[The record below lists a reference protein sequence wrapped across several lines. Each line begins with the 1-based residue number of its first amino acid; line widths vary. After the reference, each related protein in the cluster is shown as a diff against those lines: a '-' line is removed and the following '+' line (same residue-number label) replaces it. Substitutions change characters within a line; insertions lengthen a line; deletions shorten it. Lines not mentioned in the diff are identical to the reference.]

1 MSGENTQATLVGN
14 FRERYAPNVKFLY
27 QQAAPMVKLIGFEKG
42 VAIGNKYHQPVDLAL
57 EHGFSAAAPGVLP
70 TGATYIPPTPGQSGD
85 AQVDAFQIH
94 GRASV
99 TYSAIARSQAEA
111 AAYLDSVKFVIK
123 RLTLGAAKRAEWTI
137 LNGQEGWG
145 NVNGTNPGSAAS
157 RIVTISDA
165 TWASGSFIGAKNMP
179 LDLYSDNSGVPSSSR
194 ISTGRSFT
202 QDPITITSV
211 NYQTKTV
218 TLACPNAT
226 DQSLAIG
233 TAWLFPE
240 SHSILTEM
248 PGLGKITS
256 NAAVLFNIDA
266 SLNDLWAGNQLAIG
280 ATLSFAKVL
289 EAHGLMAPFFPQAM
303 NNETLSLVPPKGY
316 EVLNGDQAAL
326 REFNVDKTT
335 AENGFEGLRF
345 RSQVGMNTIQAH
357 AMVRDSRFHIC
368 VAKEL
373 KRIGSQDTEFIQRGK
388 SNGEELILES
398 ATSPASEM
406 RTLLELALFSEA
418 PRHTF
423 LGTSLTY

>member
-1 MSGENTQATLVGN
+1 MAGENTQATLVGN

-27 QQAAPMVKLIGFEKG
+27 QQAAPMVKLVGFEKG
-42 VAIGNKYHQPVDLAL
+42 VALGNKYHQPVDLAL

-85 AQVDAFQIH
+85 AQVDAYQIH
-94 GRASV
+94 GRAQV
-99 TYSAIARSQAEA
+99 TYSAIARSQQEA
-111 AAYLDSVKFVIK
+111 SAYLDSVKFVIK
-123 RLTLGAAKRAEWTI
+123 RLTLGAAKRAEWTL

-145 NVNGTNPGSAAS
+145 NVNGTNPGSSSS
-157 RIVTISDA
+157 RVVTISDA
-165 TWASGSFIGAKNMP
+165 TWASGAFIGAKGMP
-179 LDLYSDNSGVPSSSR
+179 IDLYSDSSGPTSTR
-194 ISTGRSFT
+194 ISTGRSST
-202 QDPITITSV
+202 SDPILIASV
-211 NYQTKTV
+211 NYATKAV
-218 TLACPNAT
+218 TLTVPNAT
-226 DQSLAIG
+226 DQSLNIG
-233 TAWLFPE
+233 TAWIFPE

-248 PGLGKITS
+248 PGLGKITTNTS
-256 NAAVLFNIDA
+256 TLFNIDA
-266 SLNDLWAGNQLAIG
+266 SVNDLWAGNSLSIS
-280 ATLSFAKVL
+280 ATLSFAKIL
-289 EAHGLMAPFFPQAM
+289 EAHGIMAPFFPQAM

-326 REFNVDKTT
+326 REFNVDKTV

-345 RSQVGMNTIQAH
+345 RSQVGQNTIQAH

-388 SNGEELILES
+388 SGGDELILES
-398 ATSPASEM
+398 GTSPASEM

-423 LGTSLTY
+423 IGTGLTY